1 MSASL
6 NKPFPSFF
14 PSKQSVLDSNEIK
27 LSCEVRGQGTPFVVS
42 HKFLPSQI
50 SLESCLERTD
60 IHLDKIFKVK
70 LQTCYWL
77 NSVTKR
83 TNDNIYALD
92 LGRLEIQ
99 MLHSDMDAEINS
111 VVHHIITAVV
121 LFDHCSM

>member
-1 MSASL
+1 M
-6 NKPFPSFF
+6 
-14 PSKQSVLDSNEIK
+14 
-27 LSCEVRGQGTPFVVS
+27 FVFVAS

-50 SLESCLERTD
+50 SLESCSERTD

-83 TNDNIYALD
+83 TNNNIYALD
-92 LGRLEIQ
+92 LGRLEI
-99 MLHSDMDAEINS
+99 EIIHYIPTWMQKS
-111 VVHHIITAVV
+111 ILFVHHIITAVA